1 MKKTPNKIS
10 KYPKGAWF
18 TYADRTCDYGCQA
31 VEYLWWGYAAYTG
44 REKIQILFEINV
56 LMTKFEYR
64 IFFNIQVFQNLF
76 IRYKGQKS
84 T

>member
-31 VEYLWWGYAAYTG
+31 VEYLWWGYAAYTDTQTKYCL
-44 REKIQILFEINV
+44 R
-56 LMTKFEYR
+56 LMSLVSPK
-64 IFFNIQVFQNLF
+64 
-76 IRYKGQKS
+76 
-84 T
+84 

>member
-10 KYPKGAWF
+10 KYSKGAWF

-44 REKIQILFEINV
+44 RDKN
-56 LMTKFEYR
+56 T
-64 IFFNIQVFQNLF
+64 NIV
-76 IRYKGQKS
+76 
-84 T
+84 

>member
-44 REKIQILFEINV
+44 RD
-56 LMTKFEYR
+56 
-64 IFFNIQVFQNLF
+64 
-76 IRYKGQKS
+76 KS
-84 T
+84 TNLVGGYCP